1 MCCSTCA
8 TMSEMCCVYVVSAY
22 DFLCTSFTNSSF
34 VRLFQIVQHGAV
46 QPIVGFLSVS
56 NPELQVIVTTPA
68 KWQQQLEPDIDTT
81 PPPSPPRQVHV
92 VHYKAY
98 AFKPRVETVYE
109 VWKPPSA
116 VTVVCVR
123 LNGAHTHTIADNG
136 ALAPICALLRSSS
149 AKV

>member
-8 TMSEMCCVYVVSAY
+8 TTSEMCCVYVVSAC
-22 DFLCTSFTNSSF
+22 DFLCTCFTNCSV

-56 NPELQVIVTTPA
+56 NPELQVRVAFPRQAAAASTAVDLT
-68 KWQQQLEPDIDTT
+68 
-81 PPPSPPRQVHV
+81 PSPPRQVHV

-109 VWKPPSA
+109 VCNHPYT
-116 VTVVCVR
+116 VTVVCV
-123 LNGAHTHTIADNG
+123 
-136 ALAPICALLRSSS
+136 
-149 AKV
+149 